1 MSEVPHPATSGS
13 GSASAHIPV
22 VHAVT
27 DDLIL
32 TRPSFAERAHDVMQ
46 ALGARGAVHLRARI
60 IPSRRL
66 LTLAEALRLAQQE
79 TGCWLIVNDRID
91 VALGVGARGVQL
103 TSRSI
108 RVADGRRIAP
118 KLMLGASVH
127 SVEQAH
133 DAHRD
138 GADWL
143 VAGHVF
149 DSASHAGVPGRGVPF
164 LRAVCA
170 ASALPVLAIGG
181 VTPALTTEVRRTG
194 AHGVAVIRGIW
205 SARDAERAAR
215 DYLSA
220 YDAEGNTAAG
230 DHRDGEW

>member
-1 MSEVPHPATSGS
+1 MNDSPHPATSGS
-13 GSASAHIPV
+13 GVPSERVPV

-32 TRPSFAERAHDVMQ
+32 TRPTFAERALDVMQ

-66 LTLAEALRLAQQE
+66 LSLAEALRLAQQE
-79 TGCWLIVNDRID
+79 TGCWLIINDRID
-91 VALGVGARGVQL
+91 LALAVGARGVQL

-118 KLMLGASVH
+118 NMKLGASVH
-127 SVEQAH
+127 TVDQAH
-133 DAHRD
+133 HADRD

-149 DSASHAGVPGRGVPF
+149 DTSSHAGVPGRGVPF

-170 ASALPVLAIGG
+170 ASSLPVLAIGG

-220 YDAEGNTAAG
+220 YDADGSRAAS
-230 DHRDGEW
+230 DRRDSEW

>member
-1 MSEVPHPATSGS
+1 MSEAPHPASSGS
-13 GSASAHIPV
+13 GPATAHIPV

-32 TRPSFAERAHDVMQ
+32 TRPSFAERAHDVML

-66 LTLAEALRLAQQE
+66 LAFAEALRLAQQE

-133 DAHRD
+133 DAQRD

-205 SARDAERAAR
+205 SARNAERAAR

-220 YDAEGNTAAG
+220 YDAEGNTEAG
-230 DHRDGEW
+230 DRRDGER